1 MSLFL
6 LLRPGGGGLRS
17 GPLYGILRMEESV
30 FLGVCRGV
38 IGSGQRVCLRR
49 DCLIASHTTKKVDW
63 ASIAGDESQC
73 VFIRGSSGSDG
84 DENPSIFANP
94 SLPSS
99 LIRKAEWSELE
110 TSPRSLESWQATF
123 SALKESAMASG
134 SDTVDSKV
142 VAHVLEDTKTGI
154 NFVYTPARK
163 KVRLPTPSDD
173 TLIPDV
179 ASRSGEDSL
188 VADTRAAVKMER
200 AAASVAFIDVPEDL
214 GNQPTP
220 AFRTLSQGAWRDLLS
235 NVSALKSAVEEEKV
249 LRRSFRGKHDEQLD
263 TVHMKLSV
271 LHELLGERPTSFGTL
286 SAFGLIEQLTS
297 STHTLASMLEDSK
310 KAASSTPSAEILGRI
325 STMEGHLAN
334 LKTNVEKIVS
344 EHIERFMTTG
354 DFRLRFVEPTMR
366 LLTRSSLTT
375 SDPGGKWDGELRD
388 LKRRIDM
395 LESRGTAVAS
405 SGQPT
410 ATSMFAWGTTGVS
423 AAPLSP
429 PNATASTTNGG
440 SVITALKEEIEKLKA
455 DVKDLQDQSES
466 DAIVVGSI
474 VFASRKFCDT
484 WLTLHSAVGDPH
496 VFVDAISL
504 LSLATSDASMD
515 EGQAA
520 NQRATT
526 ARVKDKTPYHTAY
539 IASFNLEVPPLLGKG
554 SDSSMTTNSRALAGV
569 PKFVDFHPP
578 SGREGIHQRVLDY
591 VKDGRKTLEQAIG
604 DLFSFG
610 SEPSSVA
617 RELLLLSK
625 TFWDELCHWMVRY
638 HREIKEESDATE
650 HEVWILISH
659 CVRAVFKSLR
669 DARAPGRASN
679 TPGGMLWG
687 TLKAHETMREY
698 RSHDFS
704 GHPRIALI
712 LHEHLI
718 RFSTPRSKFDELRN
732 SFDEKLDKITRS
744 VNQAVASVN
753 KKGSGGG
760 SKAGTS
766 GEAKK

>member
-1 MSLFL
+1 M
-6 LLRPGGGGLRS
+6 
-17 GPLYGILRMEESV
+17 
-30 FLGVCRGV
+30 FLGLCRGV
-38 IGSGQRVCLRR
+38 IGSGQRVCLRS
-49 DCLIASHTTKKVDW
+49 DCSIASHTSKKVDW
-63 ASIAGDESQC
+63 ASLAGDETQC
-73 VFIRGSSGSDG
+73 VFIRGSGGSEG
-84 DENPSIFANP
+84 DENPTIFATP
-94 SLPSS
+94 TLPSS
-99 LIRKAEWSELE
+99 LIREAEWSELE

-123 SALKESAMASG
+123 SSLKESAMAAGNDAVDG
-134 SDTVDSKV
+134 SV
-142 VAHVLEDTKTGI
+142 VAHVLQDTKSGI

-163 KVRLPTPSDD
+163 KVRLQPRSDD
-173 TLIPDV
+173 SFQGQDV
-179 ASRSGEDSL
+179 ASGSSDGSNL
-188 VADTRAAVKMER
+188 GDTFASVKMEK
-200 AAASVAFIDVPEDL
+200 AAASVSFIDVPEDL

-235 NVSALKSAVEEEKV
+235 NVAALKTAVEEEK
-249 LRRSFRGKHDEQLD
+249 LIRRSFRGKHDEQLD
-263 TVHMKLSV
+263 SVHMKLSV

-286 SAFGLIEQLTS
+286 SAFGLIDQLTS
-297 STHTLASMLEDSK
+297 STHTLASMLEDIK
-310 KAASSTPSAEILGRI
+310 KSPPGSLSSNVLARI
-325 STMEGHLAN
+325 STLEGHLAN
-334 LKTNVEKIVS
+334 LKTNVEKIVM
-344 EHIERFMTTG
+344 EQIERFMTTG
-354 DFRLRFVEPTMR
+354 DFRSRFVEPTMR
-366 LLTRSSLTT
+366 LLTRSSLT
-375 SDPGGKWDGELRD
+375 SADPGGKWDGELRD
-388 LKRRIDM
+388 LKRRIGL
-395 LESRGTAVAS
+395 LEAGGS
-405 SGQPT
+405 SG
-410 ATSMFAWGTTGVS
+410 ATGTQSTTPSMFAWGTTS
-423 AAPLSP
+423 SSSLAPSTP
-429 PNATASTTNGG
+429 ASETPATGG
-440 SVITALKEEIEKLKA
+440 SVVTALKEEIAKLKA
-455 DVKDLQDQSES
+455 DVKDLQEQSES

-474 VFASRKFCDT
+474 VFSSRKACDT
-484 WLTLHSAVGDPH
+484 WLALHTAVGDPH

-504 LSLATSDASMD
+504 LSLATSDASLD

-539 IASFNLEVPPLLGKG
+539 IASFNLEVPPLLGKS
-554 SDSSMTTNSRALAGV
+554 SDSSMTINSRALAGV

-604 DLFSFG
+604 DLFAFG

-638 HREIKEESDATE
+638 HREIKEESDASE

-679 TPGGMLWG
+679 SPGGMLWG

-704 GHPRIALI
+704 GHPKIALI

-718 RFSTPRSKFDELRN
+718 RFSTPRSKFDELRV
-732 SFDEKLDKITRS
+732 SFDEKLEKVARS
-744 VNQAVASVN
+744 VNQVVSSVN

-760 SKAGTS
+760 NKSGS
-766 GEAKK
+766 NGEAKK